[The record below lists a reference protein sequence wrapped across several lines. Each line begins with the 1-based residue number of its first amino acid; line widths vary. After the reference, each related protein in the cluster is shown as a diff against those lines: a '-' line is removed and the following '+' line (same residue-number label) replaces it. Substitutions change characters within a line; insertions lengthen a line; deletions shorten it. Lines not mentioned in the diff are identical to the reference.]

1 MNLVWILLAS
11 SALAQSVAPPAAP
24 PAISARDA
32 MRAALDKQQAA
43 AARQR
48 EAIRTQAES
57 VGVWLAPGEHVNGS
71 PPSEPPRPASAAAEP
86 APQMPCDPIADLT
99 VTPIID
105 LVAQAQDLEKTLL
118 RAVIEQESA
127 YRPCAVSPKGAK
139 GLMQLMPDTAEQF
152 GVKDP
157 FDPQENIEAGAKYLK
172 QLLDKYRGDLPQT
185 LGAYNAGP
193 AAVDRAGGVP
203 DIPETRDY
211 VKSIMQRLAPTRTD
225 PPSIPPPKP
234 IEN

>member
-1 MNLVWILLAS
+1 MKLVWILLAS
-11 SALAQSVAPPAAP
+11 RALAQSVAPPAP
-24 PAISARDA
+24 PSARDA
-32 MRAALDKQQAA
+32 MRSALEKQQAA

-48 EAIRTQAES
+48 ESIRKQAES
-57 VGVWLAPGEHVNGS
+57 VGVWLPPGGHVNGS
-71 PPSEPPRPASAAAEP
+71 APSESTPEASAAGDP
-86 APQMPCDPIADLT
+86 AAQIPCDPIADLT
-99 VTPIID
+99 VAPIID
-105 LVAQAQDLEKTLL
+105 LAAKAQELEAKLL

-139 GLMQLMPDTAEQF
+139 GLMQLMPDTAAQL

-172 QLLDKYRGDLPQT
+172 QLLDKYKGDLPQT

-193 AAVDRAGGVP
+193 AAVDQAGGVP
-203 DIPETRDY
+203 DIQETRDY
-211 VKSIMQRLAPTRTD
+211 VKSIMQKLAPTRTD
-225 PPSIPPPKP
+225 PPSIPLPKP